1 MSSLSGAGI
10 RARLAHPVIDSDG
23 HVLEFVPAVRDEI
36 EALAGREVAAAWDG
50 VLGVWKRARAM
61 SAAEKRAQGLF
72 RMTWWG
78 FPARNTEDRAMAML
92 PELMHA
98 RLPELGIDYAILY
111 PTFGLGTLN
120 IDADELRRA
129 SVRAFNRSAAAATQG
144 LRDRLCPVAMI
155 PMHTPEEAVAELE
168 HCVRELGFRAVL
180 LAGHVARPAP
190 IPDPPRVARWIDTL
204 GLDSLYDYD
213 PVWAKCQELGV
224 APTFHS
230 SAMGWSGRASPSN
243 YVLNHLGNFAA
254 AGEATCRSLFLGGV
268 TRRFPRLRMAFLE
281 GGVAWACQLYS
292 DLVGHFEKR
301 GAGRVHAYDPR
312 EIDRARMR
320 ELFAR
325 HAPPSFRRHADEL
338 DAVLHLLAEPD
349 EDPAGLDEFARCAIE
364 RPEELR
370 ELFTEPFHFGCEA
383 DDPMNALAF
392 DRARNPFG
400 ARLKAIWGS
409 DIGHWDVPDCARVL
423 HETVE
428 QVERGLLDEDQLRD
442 FVFANPVDLWTSGNP
457 DFFRGTAIEDAVAK
471 EVAGRLLGSEG

>member
-1 MSSLSGAGI
+1 MSTPSAAEI
-10 RARLAHPVIDSDG
+10 RARLPHPVIDSDG
-23 HVLEFVPAVRDEI
+23 HVLEFIPAVRDEL
-36 EALAGREVAAAWDG
+36 EALAGREVAAAWDE
-50 VLGVWKRARAM
+50 VLAVWKHARGF
-61 SAAEKRAQGLF
+61 AAERKRALGLF

-78 FPARNTEDRAMAML
+78 FPARNTDDRAMAIL
-92 PELMHA
+92 PELLHA
-98 RLPELGIDYAILY
+98 RLPELGIDYAFLY
-111 PTFGLGTLN
+111 PTYGLGTLN
-120 IDADELRRA
+120 IDVDELRRA
-129 SVRAFNRSAAAATQG
+129 SVRAFNRHAAASTAG

-180 LAGHVARPAP
+180 LAGHVARPVP
-190 IPDPPRVARWIDTL
+190 LPDPPRTARWIDTL
-204 GLDSLYDYD
+204 GLDSPYDYD
-213 PVWAKCQELGV
+213 PVWAKCEELGV

-268 TRRFPRLRMAFLE
+268 TRRFPRLRFAFLE
-281 GGVAWACQLYS
+281 GGVAWACQLYC

-301 GAGRVHAYDPR
+301 GGSRVHAYDPR

-320 ELFAR
+320 ELFDR
-325 HAPPSFRRHADEL
+325 HAPESYRRHAGEL

-364 RPEELR
+364 RPEQIR
-370 ELFTEPFHFGCEA
+370 TLFAEPFLFGCEA

-392 DRARNPFG
+392 DEARNPFG

-409 DIGHWDVPDCARVL
+409 DIGHWDVPDCASVL

-428 QVERGLLDEDQLRD
+428 QVERGWITEEQLRD
-442 FVFANPVDLWTSGNP
+442 FLFANPVDLWTATDR
-457 DFFRGTAIEDAVAK
+457 DFFRGTAVEDAVAK
-471 EVAGRLLGSEG
+471 EIASRP

>member
-1 MSSLSGAGI
+1 MTALSAAEI
-10 RARLAHPVIDSDG
+10 RARLPHPVIDSDG
-23 HVLEFVPAVRDEI
+23 HVLEFIPAVRDEI

-50 VLGVWKRARAM
+50 VLAIWERARAM

-78 FPARNTEDRAMAML
+78 FPARNTDDRAMAML
-92 PELMHA
+92 PELLHA

-111 PTFGLGTLN
+111 PTYGLSTLN

-129 SVRAFNRSAAAATQG
+129 SARAFNRNAASTTEG

-155 PMHTPEEAVAELE
+155 PMHTPEEAVDELE

-180 LAGHVARPAP
+180 LAGHVARPSP
-190 IPDPPRVARWIDTL
+190 IPNPPRTARWIDTL

-213 PVWAKCQELGV
+213 PVWAKCEELGV

-254 AGEATCRSLFLGGV
+254 AGEATCRSLFLDGV

-301 GAGRVHAYDPR
+301 GAGRVTAYDPR

-320 ELFAR
+320 ELFDR
-325 HAPPSFRRHADEL
+325 HAPESFRRHAGEL
-338 DAVLHLLAEPD
+338 DAVLQLLADPD
-349 EDPAGLDEFARCAIE
+349 EDPSGLDEFSRCRIE
-364 RPEELR
+364 HPEQIR

-400 ARLKAIWGS
+400 ARLKALWGS
-409 DIGHWDVPDCARVL
+409 DMGHWDVPDCASVL
-423 HETVE
+423 RETFE
-428 QVERGLLDEDQLRD
+428 QVERGWLGEDQLRD
-442 FVFANPVDLWTSGNP
+442 FVFANPVDLWTATNR
-457 DFFRGTAIEDAVAK
+457 DFFRGTAVEEAVAGTL
-471 EVAGRLLGSEG
+471 V